1 MWQRQIP
8 AEDGNGPAHRNGIAP
23 VPRKGELEEAAPSCI
38 TAHSSR
44 SRTELRRLAT
54 VARHYLEAAG
64 RRRTGLPAWND
75 NGNRRIALDA
85 ARSKK
90 GNNSELRSSLPIN
103 TREFL
108 RAVRVSR
115 HSLYAQA
122 PFILSAFGAKQYSVE
137 SPVCEKRALLD
148 LRCQQKRNSAW
159 RWWRQYTRGRELA
172 LFQNCRSYWIGNLNQ
187 WKLLKLSC
195 GS

>member
-38 TAHSSR
+38 TADALAGPTASR

-54 VARHYLEAAG
+54 VACHYLETAG
-64 RRRTGLPAWND
+64 RRRTRLPAWYD

-115 HSLYAQA
+115 RSLYAQA
-122 PFILSAFGAKQYSVE
+122 FDRCSYLGSKARTTATRFPPDKHGKTILNGACS
-137 SPVCEKRALLD
+137 
-148 LRCQQKRNSAW
+148 
-159 RWWRQYTRGRELA
+159 
-172 LFQNCRSYWIGNLNQ
+172 
-187 WKLLKLSC
+187 
-195 GS
+195 

>member
-23 VPRKGELEEAAPSCI
+23 VPRKGELEEAAHSRI
-38 TAHSSR
+38 TADALAGPTASR

-54 VARHYLEAAG
+54 VACHYLEAAG

-75 NGNRRIALDA
+75 NGDRRIALDA

-122 PFILSAFGAKQYSVE
+122 PFILSAFGTKQYSVE
-137 SPVCEKRALLD
+137 SPVCENAL
-148 LRCQQKRNSAW
+148 S
-159 RWWRQYTRGRELA
+159 
-172 LFQNCRSYWIGNLNQ
+172 SI
-187 WKLLKLSC
+187 
-195 GS
+195 

>member
-23 VPRKGELEEAAPSCI
+23 VPRKAELEEAAPSCI
-38 TAHSSR
+38 TADALAGPTASR
-44 SRTELRRLAT
+44 SRPELRRLAT
-54 VARHYLEAAG
+54 VARHYLEAA
-64 RRRTGLPAWND
+64 RRRRPRLPAWYD
-75 NGNRRIALDA
+75 NGDRRIALDA

-90 GNNSELRSSLPIN
+90 VNNSELRSSLTIN

-122 PFILSAFGAKQYSVE
+122 LFILSAFGTKQYRVE
-137 SPVCEKRALLD
+137 SPVCENAI
-148 LRCQQKRNSAW
+148 S
-159 RWWRQYTRGRELA
+159 
-172 LFQNCRSYWIGNLNQ
+172 SI
-187 WKLLKLSC
+187 
-195 GS
+195 

>member
-1 MWQRQIP
+1 MWQRQVP

-38 TAHSSR
+38 TADALAGPTASR
-44 SRTELRRLAT
+44 SRTEMRRLAT
-54 VARHYLEAAG
+54 VACHYLETAG
-64 RRRTGLPAWND
+64 RRRTRLPAWND
-75 NGNRRIALDA
+75 NGDRRIALDA

-90 GNNSELRSSLPIN
+90 SNNSELRSSLPIN

-122 PFILSAFGAKQYSVE
+122 LFILSAFGTKQYRVE
-137 SPVCEKRALLD
+137 SPVGENAL
-148 LRCQQKRNSAW
+148 S
-159 RWWRQYTRGRELA
+159 
-172 LFQNCRSYWIGNLNQ
+172 SI
-187 WKLLKLSC
+187 
-195 GS
+195 

>member
-1 MWQRQIP
+1 MARQIP
-8 AEDGNGPAHRNGIAP
+8 AEDGNGPAHSNGIAP

-38 TAHSSR
+38 TADALAGPTASR

-54 VARHYLEAAG
+54 VARHYLEAAR
-64 RRRTGLPAWND
+64 RRRTRLPAWYD
-75 NGNRRIALDA
+75 NGDRRIALDA

-90 GNNSELRSSLPIN
+90 SNNSELRSSLPIN

-122 PFILSAFGAKQYSVE
+122 LFILSAFGTKQYRVE
-137 SPVCEKRALLD
+137 SPVGENAL
-148 LRCQQKRNSAW
+148 S
-159 RWWRQYTRGRELA
+159 
-172 LFQNCRSYWIGNLNQ
+172 SI
-187 WKLLKLSC
+187 
-195 GS
+195 